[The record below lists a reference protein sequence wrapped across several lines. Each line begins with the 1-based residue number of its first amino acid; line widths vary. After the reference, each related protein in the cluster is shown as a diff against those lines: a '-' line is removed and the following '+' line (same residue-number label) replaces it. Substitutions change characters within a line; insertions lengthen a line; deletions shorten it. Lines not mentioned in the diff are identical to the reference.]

1 LVPQTL
7 NQRVQGSSP
16 CAPTID
22 INGFGEVSVFN
33 VRLIGSGEGE
43 GTDFAVSLQGA
54 KGRPRNRLAIFVAGS
69 FVLQSRPAGLALSR
83 DNPADKAA
91 ASPKSTFREQ

>member
-1 LVPQTL
+1 LALSL

-43 GTDFAVSLQGA
+43 GTDFAVSLQER
-54 KGRPRNRLAIFVAGS
+54 KDGREIAWQFLLRAHS
-69 FVLQSRPAGLALSR
+69 SC
-83 DNPADKAA
+83 KAA
-91 ASPKSTFREQ
+91 RQASP